1 MNERKLNL
9 KYLKFPRNICTVCSF
24 ISVKKY
30 WLIAQL
36 GLLVWGIMGIMA
48 IMGVPD
54 NMGWVDGRAD
64 GWPVVIR
71 MVKLRTRLCTMNLVL
86 MGDI

>member
-1 MNERKLNL
+1 M
-9 KYLKFPRNICTVCSF
+9 FARNICTVCSF

-36 GLLVWGIMGIMA
+36 GLLVWGIMGLLSA
-48 IMGVPD
+48 NGFEKGVPD